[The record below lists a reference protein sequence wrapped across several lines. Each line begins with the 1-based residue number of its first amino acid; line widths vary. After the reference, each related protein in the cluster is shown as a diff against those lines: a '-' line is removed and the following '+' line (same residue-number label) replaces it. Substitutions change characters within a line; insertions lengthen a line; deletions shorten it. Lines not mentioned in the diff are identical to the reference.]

1 MSISFPEQLIKCR
14 LCWRITLAVFALIF
28 IVESALLIPSM
39 QRFKQVEI
47 ERLALRTQSTVDA
60 ALMLGLGLSG
70 GGPLARDL
78 ATLVGDAKLGGHLSG
93 LVVTAVSG
101 TELARAGRIPQDA
114 APSTLN
120 PALTL
125 TNPAIATMPLAP
137 DLLSISWLSPARSDL
152 MVTAFVDARHLDQEL
167 LHYLLRI
174 GGLILV
180 IVFVVTAGTMIVLYR
195 LLLKPML
202 QLRESA
208 VAAGEAPKDAV
219 KSMLPVLA
227 RRNQD
232 ELDDLI
238 EAHNRLLSRVSESMQ
253 REAEQAFAREY
264 FLARHDAIT
273 GLPNRV
279 ALMEFLENTA
289 RHDLPSQTSMALF
302 LIQLTVPNER
312 SEDCLLAAHLPVK
325 IDQQWQWLDVKY
337 AFIAQLGPR
346 LMAAVH
352 RFDTVASPRF
362 NTSPASINAQSS
374 RDSASIAE
382 HIVRAGAA
390 TAPLCEIRIGIVES
404 ELTATHAAMLLSHAE
419 FALNR
424 VRADPVTHYQFF
436 DQASADEASE
446 RQRITRELARAIS
459 ENELVVWF
467 QPKVSLQSTTHATTQ
482 LTAQLTGMEALV
494 RWRHPTRGILS
505 PAEFVPLAEATGQIE
520 ALDRTVFAAACAQI
534 RVWREQG
541 LALPRVAINLAART
555 FESPHLANDLHRA
568 IEAARISPRDIE
580 IEITETAAMKNV
592 AQTAATL
599 SAIRALGMHVAIDDF
614 GTGYSSLSYL
624 RSFQIDTLK
633 IDRSFVH
640 DIGRNP
646 NVEAICGV
654 IAQLG
659 RAIGAQVVAEGVE
672 TDAEAAYL
680 RGQGCDDAQGY
691 LFGRPLPANE
701 FAVRW
706 LVASGNIAEENF
718 NSARAA

>member
-78 ATLVGDAKLGGHLSG
+78 ATLVGDTKLGGHLSG
-93 LVVTAVSG
+93 LVVTAVNG
-101 TELARAGRIPQDA
+101 TELARAGRIPQGA
-114 APSTLN
+114 APSAFTLTN
-120 PALTL
+120 PL
-125 TNPAIATMPLAP
+125 TNPAIATVPLAP
-137 DLLSISWLSPARSDL
+137 DLLSISWISPARRDL

-180 IVFVVTAGTMIVLYR
+180 IVFVVTGGTMIVLYR

-202 QLRESA
+202 QLRASA
-208 VAAGEAPKDAV
+208 IAAGEAPKDAV
-219 KSMLPVLA
+219 KSMLPMLS

-232 ELDDLI
+232 ELGDLI

-253 REAEQAFAREY
+253 REAEQASAREY
-264 FLARHDAIT
+264 FLARHDALT

-279 ALMEFLENTA
+279 ALMEFLENAA
-289 RHDLPSQTSMALF
+289 RHDLPSQTSLALF

-312 SEDCLLAAHLPVK
+312 REDCLLATHLPVK
-325 IDQQWQWLDVKY
+325 MDQQWQWLDVKY

-346 LMAAVH
+346 LIAAVQH
-352 RFDTVASPRF
+352 FDTVPSPRF
-362 NTSPASINAQSS
+362 NASHVPINAQLS

-382 HIVRAGAA
+382 HIVRAGAV

-404 ELTATHAAMLLSHAE
+404 ELTATNAAMLLSHAE

-436 DQASADEASE
+436 DQTSADEASE
-446 RQRITRELARAIS
+446 RQRITRELARAIR

-467 QPKVSLQSTTHATTQ
+467 QPKVSLQSTPHATT
-482 LTAQLTGMEALV
+482 QLTGMEALV
-494 RWRHPTRGILS
+494 RWRHPTRGVLS

-520 ALDRTVFAAACAQI
+520 ALDRTVFAAACAQM
-534 RVWREQG
+534 RVWRDQG
-541 LALPRVAINLAART
+541 LGLPRVAINLAART
-555 FESPHLANDLHRA
+555 FESPHLAIDLHRA
-568 IEAARISPRDIE
+568 IEAAGISPRDIE

-592 AQTAATL
+592 TQTAATL
-599 SAIRALGMHVAIDDF
+599 SALRALGMHVAIDDF

-633 IDRSFVH
+633 IDRSFVN
-640 DIGRNP
+640 DIGRNA

-659 RAIGAQVVAEGVE
+659 RAIGAHVVAEGVE

-691 LFGRPLPANE
+691 LFGRPLPADE

-706 LVASGNIAEENF
+706 LVAADNMVDESLV
-718 NSARAA
+718 SACAA